1 MTSLDL
7 VLAGVILASAL
18 FGLFRG
24 FISALASL
32 LAWILAGWAAF
43 HYGAAVAVLLAEGGT
58 PAATEL
64 FGGYALC
71 FIVVMI
77 VVGLIGWAVKL
88 LVKAVGLSSLDRVLG
103 LALGALRGVFI
114 AVVMVLLMAFTAL
127 PQGPGWQRAQLLPHL
142 VPAAQW
148 LSRWLPEWTVQ
159 ELDFGNGP
167 PAGDNDS
174 LLALPP
180 PLDDPGAPPAPDTPP
195 ATN

>member
-32 LAWILAGWAAF
+32 LAWLLAGWAAF

-58 PAATEL
+58 PEATEL

-77 VVGLIGWAVKL
+77 VVGLIGWAVKM
-88 LVKAVGLSSLDRVLG
+88 LVKAVGLSSLDRLLG
-103 LALGALRGVFI
+103 LALGAIRGVFI
-114 AVVMVLLMAFTAL
+114 AVVMVVLMAFTAL
-127 PQGPGWQRAQLLPHL
+127 PRGPGWQQAQLLPVL
-142 VPAAQW
+142 IPGAQW

-167 PAGDNDS
+167 QAGDNTD

-180 PLDDPGAPPAPDTPP
+180 PLDDPGAPPAPVRDES
-195 ATN
+195 N

>member
-32 LAWILAGWAAF
+32 LAWVLAGWAAF

-58 PAATEL
+58 PEATEL

-71 FIVVMI
+71 FIAVMI
-77 VVGLIGWAVKL
+77 VVGLIGWAVRL
-88 LVKAVGLSSLDRVLG
+88 LVKAIGLSSLDRLLG
-103 LALGALRGVFI
+103 LALGAIRGVFI

-127 PQGPGWQRAQLLPHL
+127 PRGPGWQQAQLLPHL
-142 VPAAQW
+142 IPAAQW

-167 PAGDNDS
+167 LAGDNDG

-180 PLDDPGAPPAPDTPP
+180 PLDDPGAPPAPETPP
-195 ATN
+195 ASN